1 MIILER
7 QSGSAVEFVVN
18 AVNMTASG
26 ITVFMSVILEVLN
39 EISQVT

>member
-1 MIILER
+1 MMILER

-18 AVNMTASG
+18 AANMTASG
-26 ITVFMSVILEVLN
+26 ITVFMTVLLGVLN